1 MAYLEKTNLM
11 GKTAL
16 INEYSI
22 KYHKKRLKNFFHKF
36 NSGNKNYRSINWWLG
51 CIQLDPM
58 KAGKEA
64 RSLIKDLIRM
74 GVIQKKITIAEG
86 ESLWGMMK
94 SEDREN
100 QYLALTILETHY
112 PHVFVKQKKV

>member
-1 MAYLEKTNLM
+1 M

-22 KYHKKRLKNFFHKF
+22 KYHKKRLKNFFHEF
-36 NSGNKNYRSINWWLG
+36 NSGNKNYRSIRNWWLG
-51 CIQLDPM
+51 CIQLYPM

-74 GVIQKKITIAEG
+74 EVIQKKITIAEG

-100 QYLALTILETHY
+100 QYLALTILEKHY
-112 PHVFVKQKKV
+112 PQAFIKTNTKLNV